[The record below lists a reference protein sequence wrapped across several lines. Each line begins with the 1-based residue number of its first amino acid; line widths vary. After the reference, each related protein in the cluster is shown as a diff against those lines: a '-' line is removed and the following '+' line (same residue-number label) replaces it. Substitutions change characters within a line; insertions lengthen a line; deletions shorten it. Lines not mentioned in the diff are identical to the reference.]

1 MAGDETMTQSSHLDT
16 VGYAELL
23 LRNHDFRNLYVG
35 RLISLFGG
43 WFNLLALLA
52 LLREIGGHSASSF
65 GAILILKTLPML
77 IFSPQAGALADR
89 VNRLRI
95 LWVADLVQA
104 FIVFGMLSMM
114 WVPSVWLLYG
124 LVIAQSAAAS
134 FFEPARG
141 ALLPEIVSKRELTAA
156 NALGAVSWSAM
167 LTFGAALGG
176 LFTALVGWEWA
187 LVVDACTFLV
197 SMGFVLRIKKGGTP
211 AETERGGSRDL
222 SGLRSFREV
231 FGYLKKRPQ
240 VATLVM
246 VKGAWSLAASTT
258 LLLTLM
264 GERVFPVGSS
274 TVFSVTLFYV
284 FRGVGTGV
292 GPIVSRVLA
301 KEDPARMER
310 LIASSFA
317 LGAVFYAA
325 LAFAP
330 VLPLALLCVLIAH
343 IGGATAWV
351 FSTVRLQQMVPNSI
365 RGRVFAAENA
375 LFTVM
380 IAVSTGAQGV
390 LFDFEWVH
398 PRQMAMLIGLSL
410 LCVSVASRIRGAVL
424 GWGEAD
430 TP

>member
-1 MAGDETMTQSSHLDT
+1 
-16 VGYAELL
+16 
-23 LRNHDFRNLYVG
+23 
-35 RLISLFGG
+35 
-43 WFNLLALLA
+43 
-52 LLREIGGHSASSF
+52 
-65 GAILILKTLPML
+65 
-77 IFSPQAGALADR
+77 
-89 VNRLRI
+89 
-95 LWVADLVQA
+95 
-104 FIVFGMLSMM
+104 
-114 WVPSVWLLYG
+114 
-124 LVIAQSAAAS
+124 
-134 FFEPARG
+134 
-141 ALLPEIVSKRELTAA
+141 
-156 NALGAVSWSAM
+156 
-167 LTFGAALGG
+167 
-176 LFTALVGWEWA
+176 
-187 LVVDACTFLV
+187 
-197 SMGFVLRIKKGGTP
+197 
-211 AETERGGSRDL
+211 
-222 SGLRSFREV
+222 
-231 FGYLKKRPQ
+231 
-240 VATLVM
+240 
-246 VKGAWSLAASTT
+246 
-258 LLLTLM
+258 M